1 MDKTKHIIVI
11 IIAALLTTHAVAK
24 ETYQTKEKIEA
35 ETRKAEKAAKEAEAE
50 AAEKLREKQAKEQL
64 IIMKQKK

>member
-35 ETRKAEKAAKEAEAE
+35 EKRKAEKAAKEAE

-64 IIMKQKK
+64 IIMEQKK